1 MRKYLVNQEVKIR
14 YVAVN
19 FATGLTDLSG
29 TLRKPDGT
37 TASAS
42 VSEIGDGVYEFTFT
56 PDVTGLWQLKV
67 ESSSNGDKAILSFHI
82 VDVDI
87 STVDDKIDNL
97 QTSVDSKAS
106 QESVDNLQNS
116 VNTIDSKIDSID
128 TELDSKANQSSL
140 DEAHTKLDNIQSKV
154 DEISTEVNPGGYF
167 A

>member
-19 FATGLTDLSG
+19 FTAGLTDLSG

-37 TASAS
+37 TATAT
-42 VSEIGDGVYEFTFT
+42 VSEIGDGVYEFSFT

-67 ESSSNGDKAILSFHI
+67 ESASNGDKAILSFEI
-82 VDVDI
+82 VDKDI
-87 STVDDKIDNL
+87 STIDQKIDNL

-106 QESVDNLQNS
+106 QTSVDNLQAS
-116 VNTIDSKIDSID
+116 VDNLNTKVDSID
-128 TELDSKANQSSL
+128 TELDSKANQASL
-140 DEAHTKLDNIQSKV
+140 DDAHTKLDNIQSKV